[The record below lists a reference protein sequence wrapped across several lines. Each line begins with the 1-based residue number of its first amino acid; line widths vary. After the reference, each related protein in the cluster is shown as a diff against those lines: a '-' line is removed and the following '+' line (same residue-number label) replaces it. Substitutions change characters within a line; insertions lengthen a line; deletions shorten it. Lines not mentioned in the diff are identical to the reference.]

1 MSAASVIIV
10 AVILLVLLLVVGVPI
25 PFAFSGVTI
34 VLVLVLGYS
43 PDFLIPASYNKI
55 NSLVLLCIPLFMIA
69 GTIIREGKIGDALIG
84 FVQQFVGRFK
94 TGLGAVTVITCAIFG
109 AISGSS
115 STLR

>member
-69 GTIIREGKIGDALIG
+69 GTIIREGKIGDALIEQARSEAASAG
-84 FVQQFVGRFK
+84 SETPRYSRVG
-94 TGLGAVTVITCAIFG
+94 
-109 AISGSS
+109 
-115 STLR
+115 

>member
-1 MSAASVIIV
+1 MSPASVIIV

-34 VLVLVLGYS
+34 VLVPGYS

-69 GTIIREGKIGDALIG
+69 GTIIREGKIGNALIG
-84 FVQQFVGRFK
+84 FVQ
-94 TGLGAVTVITCAIFG
+94 
-109 AISGSS
+109 
-115 STLR
+115 